1 MEEKERSS
9 LKVKLFLLGIA
20 IFLVFSVLVSR
31 LWNLQIAKGSEYV
44 AEAKGNTFR
53 YVSIPAPR
61 GDIVDD
67 KGRIFVTSLPQFAIT
82 LDWLDLQSAKGMDPK
97 QVVKTLAGYIQHYW
111 GNGKESVDMV
121 AEDIMAK
128 VQMHQFQRYEPVVL
142 MENIPLQLRAVLA
155 EHQQEL
161 PGISVEPRPFRYYPM
176 QTVAGHI
183 LGYVR
188 EVTSSELKGF
198 QDRAVQAGLSS
209 DTYESGDLV
218 GQMGVENSYD
228 LYLRGQDGVQ
238 LMEVDNQARPV
249 DRLTRQDPV
258 VGKTV
263 QLTIDA
269 DLQKTV
275 SDALDSVIANLQ
287 KNEGQAKAGEGSAV
301 LIDVKTGKVLA
312 MVSRPA
318 MNPND
323 LTGNIPDDVY
333 QRYFGSQ
340 PGGTPGVAWDRAFQ
354 SVYAPGSTFK
364 MITAMAALQD
374 GKVGPFETIYDGP
387 SSLSHPKSSVGD
399 WNAASFGRVNLFMG
413 LGESINYYFE
423 ALGERVMAANPERL
437 AQVAREF
444 GLGRVSGIDIPGES
458 SGTAPSAT
466 WKLQLNGPRL
476 EKARDQQLEQAQQK
490 YNDMMAKATTAS
502 QRQAAQNWYAQE
514 KAKIMFNFNQNYK
527 YGAEWQWYDT
537 YNTSIGQGDNKYSA
551 LQLANYVATIVNGGH
566 HMKPY
571 LVDKVT
577 DPNTG
582 KVVLQNNPSEL
593 NQVDISPQNLDY
605 VKQAMRQVVTAGTGV
620 GVFKD
625 IPGFTGGAKTGTA
638 QLGSR
643 GTTGAEEY
651 NGVFVAFTPYD
662 NPQIAFAA
670 VVGYGIHGNSSGGQV
685 AAAAFKEY
693 YQEHGMMK

>member
-9 LKVKLFLLGIA
+9 LKVKLFMLGIA
-20 IFLVFSVLVSR
+20 ILLVFSVLVSR

-67 KGRIFVTSLPQFAIT
+67 KGRILATSLPQFAIT

-97 QVVKTLAGYIQHYW
+97 QVVKTLAGYVQHYW
-111 GNGKESVDMV
+111 GNGKENVDMV
-121 AEDIMAK
+121 AEDIMSK

-188 EVTSSELKGF
+188 EVTSNELKGF

-209 DTYESGDLV
+209 DTYQPGDLV

-263 QLTIDA
+263 QLTVDA
-269 DLQKTV
+269 DLQKVV
-275 SDALDSVIANLQ
+275 SDQMDSVINDLQ

-301 LIDVKTGKVLA
+301 IIDVKTGKVLA
-312 MVSRPA
+312 MVSKPA

-323 LTGNIPDDVY
+323 LTGNIPDTVY
-333 QRYFGSQ
+333 QRYFGTQ
-340 PGGTPGVAWDRAFQ
+340 PGGIPGAAWDRAFQ
-354 SVYAPGSTFK
+354 SAYAPGSTFK

-387 SSLSHPKSSVGD
+387 SSLSHP
-399 WNAASFGRVNLFMG
+399 NAGAGEWYSGSKGYVNLFMG
-413 LGESINYYFE
+413 LAWSINYYFE
-423 ALGERVMAANPERL
+423 TLGQRVMEANPERL

-444 GLGRVSGIDIPGES
+444 GMGRVSGIDIPGES
-458 SGTAPSAT
+458 SGTAPSAA
-466 WKLQLNGPRL
+466 WKMQLNGPRL
-476 EKARDQQLEQAQQK
+476 EKARDMDLQKLQQQTDAKLAQATS
-490 YNDMMAKATTAS
+490 DS
-502 QRQAAQNWYAQE
+502 QRKQIQSWAAGQKQQILAQF
-514 KAKIMFNFNQNYK
+514 ALDYK
-527 YGAEWQWYDT
+527 YEAQWQWYDT

-582 KVVLQNNPSEL
+582 KVVLQNNPSAL
-593 NQVDISPQNLDY
+593 NQVDISPQNLEY
-605 VKQAMRQVVTAGTGV
+605 VKEAMRQVVVAGTAT
-620 GVFKD
+620 GVFNN

-638 QLGSR
+638 QLGSK
-643 GTTGAEEY
+643 GTVGAEEY

-685 AAAAFKEY
+685 ADAAFLQY
-693 YQEHGMMK
+693 YKEHGMIK